1 MIDTHVHFNSKGLSS
16 EWREALDRASGVGVE
31 SCVVVGY
38 DLQSS
43 AKGVELSEA
52 DPRLW
57 ATVGIHPH
65 DATSW
70 SDEVLEKLRAWL
82 AYPRVVALGE
92 IGLDFYRDLSPR
104 PDQYRAFSAQLALA
118 RETGSTVI
126 LHCRD
131 AYDECLEVLEAEA
144 VGLTVILHCFLGDR
158 AQAERAWAKGWFIG
172 VDGPVTYK
180 KNDALREIIA
190 ACPEELL
197 LLETDAPWL
206 SPEPF
211 RGKFPNEPARLE
223 QIRQRVAEVRNTTV
237 SAVDSLTTENA
248 RRAFPRI
255 RGVET
260 SR

>member
-16 EWREALDRASGVGVE
+16 EWRAALDRAEKAGVE
-31 SCVVVGY
+31 ACVIVGY
-38 DLQSS
+38 DLPSS
-43 AKGVELSEA
+43 AKGVELSET

-57 ATVGIHPH
+57 ASVGIHPH
-65 DATSW
+65 DAASW
-70 SDEVLEKLRAWL
+70 TDETLEKLRSWL
-82 AYPRVVALGE
+82 DRPRVVALGE

-104 PDQYRAFSAQLALA
+104 PDQYRVFSAQLALA

-144 VGLTVILHCFLGDR
+144 EGLTVILHCFLGDR
-158 AQAERAWAKGWFIG
+158 AQAERAWARGWFIG

-180 KNDALREIIA
+180 KNDDLREIVA
-190 ACPEELL
+190 ACPHNLL

-223 QIRQRVAEVRNTTV
+223 QIRQRVAEVRHTTV
-237 SAVDSLTTENA
+237 SAIDALTTENA
-248 RRAFPRI
+248 LRAFPKLRL
-255 RGVET
+255 
-260 SR
+260 